1 MTSPELDQLND
12 AFKWEQE
19 RMQVWID
26 ELNNEKI
33 NNPGEPNAI
42 KKLLGDAWVKYFQT
56 LKSSD
61 QQVIKACNDGS
72 TDNSKKNTILGIM
85 GGNKEYDDV
94 FAEITNFLDKSSGGD
109 ARV

>member
-33 NNPGEPNAI
+33 HNLGEPNAI

-61 QQVIKACNDGS
+61 QQVIKACNKNGS
-72 TDNSKKNTILGIM
+72 SGQRKKNTIRYHWGQQ
-85 GGNKEYDDV
+85 
-94 FAEITNFLDKSSGGD
+94 
-109 ARV
+109 RVR